1 MFSDITEIGKL
12 IKSLNSIYILFVLKK
27 KHLLLL
33 ALLTIANSGFS
44 QLLQENKNFT
54 HADSLRGNLT
64 LLRSSYDINYYQLDV
79 KVDIDNKFISGSNVF
94 KFTATRDL
102 DKLQFD
108 LFENLSISKIIYH
121 GADLPYKRDAN
132 AVFVNFPATIKKGS
146 KEEFTVLYS
155 GNPTI
160 AKNAPWDG
168 GFIFTKDKSGKPW
181 VSVAT
186 QGFGASSWWPT
197 KDHQSDEVDSMLISI
212 SVPPGLMDIS
222 NGRLRSTEK
231 LADGYTR
238 YNWVVSYPINNYS
251 VALNIGDYK
260 HFSDELNGKNGK
272 LTLDYY
278 VLPENLEK
286 AKTHFADDVKP
297 MINCFE
303 DWFGPYP
310 FYRDGY
316 KLIDAPFLG
325 MEHQSAV
332 AYGNKYLKGYL
343 GRDLSGTGL
352 GLGWDFIIVHES
364 GHEWF
369 GNNITSKD
377 IADMW
382 IHEGFTTY
390 SEGLFVECSQ
400 GKEAGI
406 KYIAGLRRTI
416 RNDRPIIGDYNV
428 NSEGSGD
435 MYSKGANM
443 LQTIRALLNNDQ
455 KWKEILRGLN
465 AEFGLKTVTTG
476 TIEGYLIKHTGLD
489 LKPVFDQYLRT
500 TKIPVLSYKIS
511 HNKLSFR
518 WTNTVKGFNMP
529 VLVINGDKRIWLKPE
544 AKEKTISFKGT
555 ALNIDPSFYIQTV
568 QQTSSLS
575 KPLNNK

>member
-1 MFSDITEIGKL
+1 M
-12 IKSLNSIYILFVLKK
+12 NSNNMKIAVNIRVVIILVLF
-27 KHLLLL
+27 
-33 ALLTIANSGFS
+33 TISQTAFG
-44 QLLQENKNFT
+44 QLLQGKKTFT

-64 LLRSSYDINYYQLDV
+64 LLRSSYDINYYHLDV
-79 KVDIDNKFISGSNVF
+79 KIDIDNRFISGSNLF
-94 KFTATRDL
+94 KFTATHDF

-108 LFENLSISKIIYH
+108 LFENMAISKVIYK
-121 GADLPYKRDAN
+121 GIEIPYKRDEN
-132 AVFVNFPATIKKGS
+132 AVFITFPATITKGS
-146 KEEFTVLYS
+146 KNEFIVYYS
-155 GNPTI
+155 GNPSI

-168 GFIFTKDKSGKPW
+168 GFIFAKDSSGKPW

-197 KDHQSDEVDSMLISI
+197 KDHQADEVDSMLISI
-212 SVPPGLMDIS
+212 SAPQGLVDIS

-238 YNWVVSYPINNYS
+238 FNWFVSYPINNYS

-260 HFSDELNGKNGK
+260 HFSDELIGENGK

-286 AKTHFADDVKP
+286 AKKHFSDNVKP
-297 MINCFE
+297 MITCFE
-303 DWFGPYP
+303 HWFGPYP

-352 GLGWDFIIVHES
+352 GLNWDFIIVHES

-390 SEGLFVECSQ
+390 SEGLFVECKE

-406 KYIAGLRRTI
+406 KYIAGLRKTI

-443 LQTIRALLNNDQ
+443 LQTIRAILQNDE
-455 KWKEILRGLN
+455 KWRAILRGLN
-465 AEFGLKTVTTG
+465 SEFGLKTTT
-476 TIEGYLIKHTGLD
+476 TADIERYLIKQTGLN
-489 LKPVFDQYLRT
+489 LKPVFDQYLRS
-500 TKIPVLSYKIS
+500 TKIPTLSYKIS
-511 HNKLSFR
+511 HNKLTFK
-518 WTNTVKGFNMP
+518 WINTIPGFQMP
-529 VLVINGDKRIWLKPE
+529 VQIMNGDKKLWLNPKSI
-544 AKEKTISFKGT
+544 AKTIPYRGT
-555 ALNIDPSFYIQTV
+555 DLTVDPSFYIQTEN
-568 QQTSSLS
+568 QTLPSSKLLNS
-575 KPLNNK
+575 K